1 MTTCLDV
8 QKIKCLQ
15 TCFIYALNIAH
26 WRENNNYDF
35 LDNSWFSYENLSDFR
50 GKNKTKNTNPLHFR
64 VKKLWPK
71 KLSFELKES
80 VGQVKINMQIVI
92 PKT

>member
-50 GKNKTKNTNPLHFR
+50 GESKTKNTNPLHFR
-64 VKKLWPK
+64 VKKK
-71 KLSFELKES
+71 NSDQITLKES

-92 PKT
+92 PKTKL